1 MIFGLIGIILEVT
14 DVDAGVGI
22 KNIREMP
29 KRSRSR
35 RGGGIYRPIDGPGS
49 ALEERTQER
58 MRIWNEQ
65 RRASMTP
72 EQRAAEDKDIKDK
85 ADKRAKDRLDKYGP
99 PMRLFGQGGRSR
111 SRRGGEHRTWEM
123 KPEDW
128 DRIMAKGGRRRR
140 KKRLMPNGG
149 WIWSYGK

>member
-1 MIFGLIGIILEVT
+1 LEA
-14 DVDAGVGI
+14 VDTAVDT
-22 KNIREMP
+22 KKENIVNKEMP

-35 RGGGIYRPIDGPGS
+35 RGGETYRVIDGPGS

-58 MRIWNEQ
+58 MRIWNEE
-65 RRASMTP
+65 RRARMTP

-99 PMRLFGQGGRSR
+99 PLRFLRNAGRSR
-111 SRRGGEHRTWEM
+111 SRRGGAHRTWEM

-128 DRIMAKGGRRRR
+128 ARIEEAKGGRRRR

-149 WIWSYGK
+149 WIWSYSK